1 MYGHRTPSLCQH
13 STAAKLHT
21 RLQTHKTNNKTW
33 KEKEKHIHINHIPA
47 ARLALHRV
55 TTGSSGD
62 SFSRDKIYLILI
74 ASVSFQIK

>member
-1 MYGHRTPSLCQH
+1 MVIVHHHCASIALQPNCTHDCRRTKPIIKH
-13 STAAKLHT
+13 
-21 RLQTHKTNNKTW
+21 
-33 KEKEKHIHINHIPA
+33 EKKRKKHIHINQVPA